1 MLRML
6 RMLRRLVFVGALSV
20 AVVTVVA
27 PAVAFQQPPDSMS
40 EFKPISELPPT
51 ERLPAAPFLISAYSI
66 VWLIALFY
74 IWTIWRRVNRLELE
88 FRTLEHRTTR
98 RDTTR

>member
-1 MLRML
+1 MPI
-6 RMLRRLVFVGALSV
+6 RLVLALALMLT
-20 AVVTVVA
+20 AVTMVS
-27 PAVAFQQPPDSMS
+27 PAQAFQQPPDSMS

-74 IWTIWRRVNRLELE
+74 IWTIWRRVNKLELE
-88 FRTLEHRTTR
+88 FRTLER
-98 RDTTR
+98 RAIRKDSAR